1 LSDEKV
7 CGTSFAWLARGWVGA
22 VARAGG
28 AFGPEIWL
36 GVNYWSRA
44 GGPDMWL
51 EFDAEVIE
59 QELRQLKEYGI
70 GLTRAKDRRTPF
82 ASRCSTSSPAA
93 SP

>member
-1 LSDEKV
+1 
-7 CGTSFAWLARGWVGA
+7 
-22 VARAGG
+22 
-28 AFGPEIWL
+28 
-36 GVNYWSRA
+36 
-44 GGPDMWL
+44 MWL